1 MKADVFSLPVYEMR
15 SVLLNNI
22 FQQRI
27 QFNPP
32 KLEAERVVLIT
43 RNICLPLLIYFLGSV
58 PFLYP
63 MYSVKRGK
71 LNQFLISRVQVVT
84 SLYFQCAKLDVDKH
98 QFKQLL

>member
-43 RNICLPLLIYFLGSV
+43 RNICLPLLIYLLGSV

-71 LNQFLISRVQVVT
+71 LTNF
-84 SLYFQCAKLDVDKH
+84 
-98 QFKQLL
+98 